1 MSFPLLTMESR
12 SKETGFGI
20 SVRRDLLEQ
29 EVKTAASNDP
39 RMINLFIKIVK
50 FVKPVL
56 SV

>member
-20 SVRRDLLEQ
+20 SVRRDLFEQ